1 MSVIYPQKAMGVA
14 AITAAAALGIGIAG
28 FTFKG
33 RVDALDKEVSLL
45 DGEVDLLH
53 QANIRHELTEA
64 ELLRKADYLIQTLV
78 VVARDAGVRV
88 SPTPPPAGSAAPSP
102 MGTP

>member
-1 MSVIYPQKAMGVA
+1 MIYPQKAMGVA
-14 AITAAAALGIGIAG
+14 AITAAVALGVGIAG
-28 FTFKG
+28 FAFKG
-33 RVDALDKEVSLL
+33 RVDALDKEVSLI

-78 VVARDAGVRV
+78 IVARDAGVRV
-88 SPTPPPAGSAAPSP
+88 SPTPPPAPTGAP
-102 MGTP
+102 